1 MKISNDQYCFICG
14 PGNPVGLQAKI
25 NVDKQSHSAAC
36 TLVIPTEY
44 QGWKDLVHGGILS
57 ALLDEVCAYAGM
69 TIAETVVTGEL
80 KTRFHKPVPV
90 EQEVMVSAKV
100 IRRERR
106 VVLVEARITMEGS
119 VLTSAEAK
127 MVIVNT

>member
-25 NVDKQSHSAAC
+25 NVDQQSHSAAC
-36 TLVIPTEY
+36 TLVIPMEY

-69 TIAETVVTGEL
+69 TMAKTVVTGEL

-106 VVLVEARITMEGS
+106 IILVEAQVTMEGV
-119 VLTSAEAK
+119 VLTSSEAK
-127 MVIVNT
+127 MVIVNA

>member
-25 NVDKQSHSAAC
+25 NVDQQSHSAAC
-36 TLVIPTEY
+36 TLVIPMEY

-69 TIAETVVTGEL
+69 TMAKTVVTGEL

-90 EQEVMVSAKV
+90 GREVTVTAKV

-106 VVLVEARITMEGS
+106 VVLVEAQVTMEGS

-127 MVIVNT
+127 MVIVNA